1 MKIKVVLLSFVA
13 GLIILS
19 ASHERGRA
27 AWGEP
32 KEKKEQ
38 VAQPSLKIG
47 LVSIRK
53 IFKNCKRNTQY
64 QKDAA
69 AEQEKLINELQK
81 LQAEI
86 EADKAGLKTRK
97 PDSPDY
103 QALLKD
109 VLTKQAGF
117 QAQQEFYKQQLGLKD
132 KRWTEQLYS
141 DILKVTGEIAE
152 QKGLGLVLQRDE
164 PDLPAQNSEGL
175 MATITTHKVL
185 YGGGCIDISD
195 DVITRIDSE

>member
-1 MKIKVVLLSFVA
+1 MILSFVA

-19 ASHERGRA
+19 ASHEHGRA
-27 AWGEP
+27 AWGKQ

-38 VAQPSLKIG
+38 VAKSSLKIG

-53 IFKNCKRNTQY
+53 IFEGCKRNAQY
-64 QKDAA
+64 RKEAA
-69 AEQEKLINELQK
+69 AEQEKIINELQE

-97 PDSPDY
+97 QGSTDY
-103 QALLKD
+103 QALLKE

-117 QAQQEFYKQQLGLKD
+117 QAQQEFYKQQLGAKD

-141 DILKVTGEIAE
+141 DILKVTGEIAK
-152 QKGLGLVLQRDE
+152 QKGLELVLQRDE
-164 PDLPAQNSEGL
+164 PELPAQNVEGL
-175 MATITTHKVL
+175 MTTIRTHKVL

-195 DVITRIDSE
+195 DVITQMDSE